1 MPVNCQLKSLHNDFC
16 LEVNALEVPMICS
29 PLLQGQTIRWAKGN
43 FQYLKRLKLAD
54 YPPGSQ
60 AELEADVLLGSD
72 FMWRTMTGEIIQGEE
87 NEPVAIGTKFGW
99 VLSGPVENMPRT
111 LLSNVNL
118 TATHVLRV
126 DHQPVLEQNKDE
138 MLEKRVNQ
146 LFDLETLGIS
156 ETDSVHELFL
166 QNIKF
171 DNNQYSVKLPWRE
184 HHQILPDNF
193 ELSVNRL
200 VSTVKRLHKTLELL
214 EEYNKVIQDQL
225 EQGIVEK
232 IKPNIEHV
240 EPGNVH
246 YLSHHAVVKKEAV
259 TIKLRVVMDASAKV
273 SADTPSLNECL
284 HTGPS
289 LTPKILDILVRFR
302 SYKVAIVSDIMKA
315 FHMINVEETD
325 RNVLRFL
332 SLSDLEADNPELL
345 VSFCKLVFG
354 LNCSSFIL
362 GATLQ
367 HHISNYEFE
376 DPSMIEKL
384 LESFFVDDF
393 LSGSPNVE
401 QAKER
406 FLQAK
411 KCLTDDAF
419 TLRKWKTSSPE
430 LREFISE
437 CV

>member
-1 MPVNCQLKSLHNDFC
+1 
-16 LEVNALEVPMICS
+16 
-29 PLLQGQTIRWAKGN
+29 
-43 FQYLKRLKLAD
+43 
-54 YPPGSQ
+54 
-60 AELEADVLLGSD
+60 
-72 FMWRTMTGEIIQGEE
+72 
-87 NEPVAIGTKFGW
+87 
-99 VLSGPVENMPRT
+99 MPRT

-126 DHQPVLEQNKDE
+126 DHQPALEQNKDE
-138 MLEKRVNQ
+138 MLDKRVNQ

-156 ETDSVHELFL
+156 EANSVHESFL

-171 DNNQYSVKLPWRE
+171 DNSQYSVKLPWRE
-184 HHQILPDNF
+184 HNQILPDNF

-200 VSTVKRLHKTLELL
+200 VSTVKCLHKTPELL

-225 EQGIVEK
+225 EQGIMEK

-246 YLSHHAVVKKEAV
+246 YLSHHAVVRKE
-259 TIKLRVVMDASAKV
+259 LLL
-273 SADTPSLNECL
+273 PSYVLLWMPVQRFLQIRL
-284 HTGPS
+284 HTGSS
-289 LTPKILDILVRFR
+289 LTPKILDILVQFR

-315 FHMINVEETD
+315 FHMINVEERD

-332 SLSDLEADNPELL
+332 WLSDLESDNPELL
-345 VSFCKLVFG
+345 VLRFCKLVFG
-354 LNCSSFIL
+354 LNYAPFIL

-376 DPSMIEKL
+376 DPSVIEKL
-384 LESFFVDDF
+384 LESFYVDDF
-393 LSGSPNVE
+393 LSGSSNEE
-401 QAKER
+401 QAKEL

-411 KCLTDDAF
+411 KCLTGGGF

-437 CV
+437 CDQSVEERPGPSTPSEE